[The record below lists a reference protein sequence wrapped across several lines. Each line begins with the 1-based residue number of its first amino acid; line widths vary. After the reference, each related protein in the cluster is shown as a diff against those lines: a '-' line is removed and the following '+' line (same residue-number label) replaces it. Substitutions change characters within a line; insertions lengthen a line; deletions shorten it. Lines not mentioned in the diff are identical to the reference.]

1 MGRSKTAFVC
11 RSCGAESPRWQG
23 QCAQCGEW
31 NTLEDAGSGASRPAG
46 RGSRAPA
53 ARAVAL
59 LGAGADPGTGPGD
72 HPSSASAAPAGRT
85 TSGSSEL
92 DRVLGGGIVAGSVTL
107 LGGDPGIG
115 KSTLLLQVAAQ
126 VAAGTPVLY
135 ATGEESAAQVGAR
148 AARLGLAPGG
158 LQIAP
163 EAELPRILTA
173 AREMRVGLL
182 VIDSIQTVFSP
193 DLEAGAGGVA
203 QLRECAAV
211 LVRFAKDSGTPVFII
226 GHVTREGTIA
236 GPKVLEHLVDTVL
249 YFESDAGS
257 RHRIVRATKNRFG
270 PVGELA
276 FFAMMETGL
285 REVANPSAIFLARP
299 STIAPGSLVTVA
311 REGGRPLLVEI
322 QGLVDPMRFGNPRRV
337 AQGLD
342 ATRLA
347 MLLAVLHRH
356 GGLSLQDHDVFA
368 NVVGGLA
375 LRETASDLPLLLTL
389 ASSLRD
395 RALPATLVAFGEVG
409 LTGEVRPVAY
419 GEERLREAA
428 KQGFRQ
434 ALVAEDNLPRKPIE
448 GLTVRG
454 VSRLADAVDYAFG

>member
-1 MGRSKTAFVC
+1 MEAAPDSAVSRRTT
-11 RSCGAESPRWQG
+11 Q
-23 QCAQCGEW
+23 AQ
-31 NTLEDAGSGASRPAG
+31 
-46 RGSRAPA
+46 A
-53 ARAVAL
+53 ARAVPLSGAVPADSD
-59 LGAGADPGTGPGD
+59 GAGPDTATRAGGDAPSARSAHRTPGARRTV
-72 HPSSASAAPAGRT
+72 AGRAGRRST
-85 TSGSSEL
+85 GSREL

-126 VAAGTPVLY
+126 VAGDACVLY
-135 ATGEESAAQVGAR
+135 ASGEESADQVGLR
-148 AARLGLAPGG
+148 ADRLGL
-158 LQIAP
+158 
-163 EAELPRILTA
+163 EATTLHLAAESDLEAILAA
-173 AREMRVGLL
+173 ARGLGAALL
-182 VIDSIQTVFSP
+182 VIDSIQTVALPAVGSS
-193 DLEAGAGGVA
+193 AGGVS
-203 QLRECAAV
+203 QLRECAAM
-211 LVRFAKDSGTPVFII
+211 LVRYAKETGTAVFII

-257 RHRIVRATKNRFG
+257 RWRIVRATKNRFG
-270 PVGELA
+270 AANELA
-276 FFAMMETGL
+276 FFAMVEEGL

-299 STIAPGSLVTVA
+299 AEIAPGSIVTVA

-375 LRETASDLPLLLTL
+375 LRETACDLPMLLAL

-395 RALPATLVAFGEVG
+395 LPLPATVVAFGEVG
-409 LTGEVRPVAY
+409 LTGEVRPVAF

-428 KQGFRQ
+428 KQGFKR
-434 ALVAEDNLPRKPIE
+434 AIVPLDNVPRRPIE
-448 GLTVRG
+448 GLAVSG
-454 VSRLADAVDYAFG
+454 VSRLAEALSLAFPGAR

>member
-1 MGRSKTAFVC
+1 MEA
-11 RSCGAESPRWQG
+11 
-23 QCAQCGEW
+23 AQRGP
-31 NTLEDAGSGASRPAG
+31 AGSS
-46 RGSRAPA
+46 A
-53 ARAVAL
+53 AANPGEAQAL
-59 LGAGADPGTGPGD
+59 LGRLEGEQ
-72 HPSSASAAPAGRT
+72 ASRRLE
-85 TSGSSEL
+85 SGLAEF
-92 DRVLGGGIVAGSVTL
+92 DRVLGSGIVPGSVSL

-115 KSTLLLQVAAQ
+115 KSTLLLQVAAS
-126 VAAGTPVLY
+126 VAGSAPVLY
-135 ATGEESAAQVGAR
+135 ATGEESTQQVRAR
-148 AARLGLAPGG
+148 ARRLGLEAPA
-158 LQIAP
+158 LQIVP
-163 EAELPRILTA
+163 ESDLTRILATA
-173 AREMRVGLL
+173 EQQRVAML

-193 DLEAGAGGVA
+193 EVPSSAGGVA
-203 QLRECAAV
+203 QLRECAAA
-211 LVRFAKDSGTPVFII
+211 LVRHAKRTGTAVCII
-226 GHVTREGTIA
+226 GHVTREGSIA

-257 RHRIVRATKNRFG
+257 RFRIVRATKNRFG
-270 PVGELA
+270 AVNELA
-276 FFAMMETGL
+276 FFAMTEGGL

-299 STIAPGSLVTVA
+299 AEVAPGSVVTVM

-322 QGLVDPMRFGNPRRV
+322 QGLVDAMRFGNPRRV

-395 RALPATLVAFGEVG
+395 RPLPATLVAFGEVG

>member
-257 RHRIVRATKNRFG
+257 RYRIVRATKNRFG

-395 RALPATLVAFGEVG
+395 RPLPATLVAFGEVG

>member
-31 NTLEDAGSGASRPAG
+31 NTLEDAGSGASGGAG
-46 RGSRAPA
+46 RGTRAPA

-59 LGAGADPGTGPGD
+59 SGAGADPGAD
-72 HPSSASAAPAGRT
+72 PSSSSAAPAGRT
-85 TSGSSEL
+85 PSGSSEL

-115 KSTLLLQVAAQ
+115 KSTLLLQVAAE
-126 VAAGTPVLY
+126 VASGAPVLY
-135 ATGEESAAQVGAR
+135 ATGEESAAQVGGR

-158 LQIAP
+158 LRIAP

-173 AREMRVGLL
+173 AREMRAGLL
-182 VIDSIQTVFSP
+182 VIDSIQTVFTP
-193 DLEAGAGGVA
+193 EIEAGAGGVS
-203 QLRECAAV
+203 QLRECAAA

-276 FFAMMETGL
+276 FFAMLESGL

-299 STIAPGSLVTVA
+299 TVIAPGSLVTVA

-375 LRETASDLPLLLTL
+375 LRETASDLPLLLAL

-395 RALPATLVAFGEVG
+395 RPLPATLVAFGEVG

-428 KQGFRQ
+428 KQGFTK
-434 ALVAEDNLPRKPIE
+434 ALVAEDNLPRRPIE
-448 GLTVRG
+448 GLALRG
-454 VSRLADAVDYAFG
+454 VSRLADAVDFAFG

>member
-193 DLEAGAGGVA
+193 ELEAGAGGVA
-203 QLRECAAV
+203 QLRECAAA

-257 RHRIVRATKNRFG
+257 RYRIVRATKNRFG

-395 RALPATLVAFGEVG
+395 RPLPATLVAFGEVG